1 MIRTALVGQRTDGD
15 EPDTTEIRRL
25 VDATGGRVVGE
36 VTQIRP
42 EHPDTG
48 FGPGKVE
55 TIADRIDATGAATFV
70 VDNTLTPNQ
79 TVTLEAALGVPVLDR
94 HRVVL
99 EIFAERAQTRR
110 AQLQVELARLRYERP
125 RVRELEDP
133 QLMNIALEKGT
144 RLDDVRARI
153 DELER
158 QLDELPA
165 IDRQW
170 RERRREAGFDLVAI
184 AGYTNAGKTT
194 LLRRLADDMSLETDR
209 HDDLADSA
217 AVEDRLFKTLE
228 TTTRRASIAGRDV
241 LLTDTVGFLD
251 DLPHWLVE
259 SFRGTLAEIEA
270 ADAVLLVADAAQPVA
285 ELQRKLATASE
296 AIPEA
301 VPTIPVL
308 NKADAVSDDRLQE
321 RRQAVAEAAPNPV
334 VTSAST
340 AEEFEGLETRLAEAL
355 PGLEEAELELPLSD
369 DAMSVVSRLH
379 DEAASIEVE
388 YRSESA
394 TVAIEGK
401 PRIVGW
407 ARSKAAEL

>member
-1 MIRTALVGQRTDGD
+1 MIRTALVGQRTAGD
-15 EPDTTEIRRL
+15 EPDTNEIRQL
-25 VDATGGRVVGE
+25 VEATGGRVVGE
-36 VTQIRP
+36 VTQVRP

-55 TIADRIDATGAATFV
+55 TIAERVEATGAATVV
-70 VDNTLTPNQ
+70 VDNRLTPNQ
-79 TVTLEAALGVPVLDR
+79 TVNLESALGVPVLDR

-125 RVRELEDP
+125 RIRELDDP

-144 RLDDVRARI
+144 RLEDLRTRI

-158 QLDELPA
+158 QLEALPA
-165 IDRQW
+165 IDDQR

-194 LLRRLADDMSLETDR
+194 LLRRLADDLALDEAR
-209 HDDLADSA
+209 HADLAASA

-228 TTTRRASIAGRDV
+228 TTTRRATIGGRDV

-259 SFRGTLAEIEA
+259 SFRGTLGEIEA
-270 ADAVLLVADAAQPVA
+270 ADAVILVADVAQPVA
-285 ELQRKLATASE
+285 ELERKLETASD
-296 AIPEA
+296 AVPDD
-301 VPTIPVL
+301 VPTITVL
-308 NKADAVSDDRLQE
+308 NKADAVSGDRLHE
-321 RRQAVAEAAPNPV
+321 RQQAVAHIVSNPV
-334 VTSAST
+334 VTSART
-340 AEEFEGLETRLAEAL
+340 DPELEGLETRLQGAL
-355 PGLEEAELELPLSD
+355 PALERAKLELPLSD

-379 DEAASIEVE
+379 DEAAAIEVE
-388 YRSESA
+388 YGAESA
-394 TVAIEGK
+394 TVAIEAK
-401 PRIVGW
+401 APVVGW
-407 ARSKAAEL
+407 ARSRAAEL

>member
-25 VDATGGRVVGE
+25 VEATGGRVVGT

-42 EHPDTG
+42 EHPGTG

-55 TIADRIDATGAATFV
+55 TIAERVDATGAATFV

-79 TVTLEAALGVPVLDR
+79 TVKLEAALGVPVLDR

-99 EIFAERAQTRR
+99 EIFADRAQTRR
-110 AQLQVELARLRYERP
+110 AQLQVELARLRYELP
-125 RVRELEDP
+125 RVREHEDP

-158 QLDELPA
+158 QLEELPA

-194 LLRRLADDMSLETDR
+194 LLRRLADDLALESDR
-209 HDDLADSA
+209 HDDLAESA
-217 AVEDRLFKTLE
+217 AIEDRLFKTLE
-228 TTTRRASIAGRDV
+228 TTTRRATIAGRDV

-270 ADAVLLVADAAQPVA
+270 ADAVVLVADVAQPVA
-285 ELQRKLATASE
+285 ELERKLATAAE
-296 AIPEA
+296 AIPDTA
-301 VPTIPVL
+301 PTIPVL
-308 NKADAVSDDRLQE
+308 NKADAVSDDRLRE
-321 RRQAVAEAAPNPV
+321 RRQAVAETAPNPV

-340 AEEFEGLETRLAEAL
+340 ADEFEALETRLEEAL
-355 PGLEEAELELPLSD
+355 PGLEQAELELPLSD
-369 DAMSVVSRLH
+369 EAMSVVSRLH
-379 DEAASIEVE
+379 DEAASIDVE
-388 YRSESA
+388 YGPNSA